1 MKAEVKNQREQFYA
15 LQGKYKPIID
25 ILTDKQEIY
34 RKKYQFK
41 GIITGT
47 SPFIYRPQIL
57 FLGYNSSGGEN
68 YDKLHCE
75 KYIPLEP
82 RLNEDNLM
90 FFKRNSARGN
100 NSEWYKLNQPV
111 NNAFP
116 RKIVDLLYELATL
129 IYPEKNN
136 EKGTNQ
142 EPFWVKNMDNSL
154 MSMMYINLYPIA
166 TPDGNSLI
174 RLLGHLKREEG
185 IPECCK
191 KKEWNLRKYMVEIMH
206 QMVNVIEP
214 KVIVCMGS
222 QTFHDYT
229 YTKRERHLINDIL
242 TDKKRPNIIGFSR
255 KGAWETNIPNIA
267 KAIYYRIGII

>member
-1 MKAEVKNQREQFYA
+1 MEIEAKDQREQFYA
-15 LQGKYKPIID
+15 LQRKYKPIID
-25 ILTDKQEIY
+25 ILTDKQKIY
-34 RKKYQFK
+34 IEKYRFK
-41 GIITGT
+41 GIITGA

-68 YDKLHCE
+68 WEKLRE
-75 KYIPLEP
+75 NIPLEP
-82 RLNEDNLM
+82 RLNEDKLM
-90 FFKRNSARGN
+90 FFKWNSARKK
-100 NSEWYKLNQPV
+100 SEWYALNQHV

-116 RKIVDLLYELATL
+116 HKIIDLLYELATL
-129 IYPEKNN
+129 VYPERNN

-142 EPFWVKNMDNSL
+142 EPFWAKNMANSL

-174 RLLGHLKREEG
+174 KLLSRLKKEEG
-185 IPECCK
+185 IPPECYK
-191 KKEWNLRKYMVEIMH
+191 KKEWNLRKYMVEIMR

-229 YTKRERHLINDIL
+229 YTERKHHSINDIL
-242 TDKKRPNIIGFSR
+242 THEKYPNVIGFSR

-267 KAIYYRIGII
+267 KAIYNRII

>member
-1 MKAEVKNQREQFYA
+1 MEIEAKDQREQFYA
-15 LQGKYKPIID
+15 LQRKYKPIID
-25 ILTDKQEIY
+25 ILTDKQKIY
-34 RKKYQFK
+34 REKYRFK
-41 GIITGT
+41 GITTGA

-68 YDKLHCE
+68 YDKLHSE
-75 KYIPLEP
+75 EYIPLEP
-82 RLNEDNLM
+82 RFNEEKLM
-90 FFKRNSARGN
+90 FFSQNSARKN
-100 NSEWYKLNQPV
+100 NGKWYELNQPV

-116 RKIVDLLYELATL
+116 RKIVDLLYKLATL

-142 EPFWVKNMDNSL
+142 EPFWAKNMANSL

-174 RLLGHLKREEG
+174 KLLGQLKREEG

-229 YTKRERHLINDIL
+229 YTQRKRHSINDIL
-242 TDKKRPNIIGFSR
+242 TDEKHPNVIGFSR

-267 KAIYYRIGII
+267 KAIYYRII